1 MPAPGSSTMY
11 TLATLLEDCA
21 ESPKHS
27 KASGEIF
34 KMVWGGLMAWVSSNW
49 MVGKGIHLAPMGKF
63 VFFTEELDLGTRKK
77 LTSKVP
83 SFIANEEYLRTY
95 GIKYRAFAQKK
106 EEGMA
111 MEMNYSNIA
120 QFATTNKDM
129 VQLALKDIFLHLGR
143 TVGSGRKCNID
154 FYIGRLTAEHG
165 ILSFNF
171 FDTEALQM
179 REKERAR
186 GMHILSTAPPDGPV
200 QVKGGGMAGGR
211 STARS
216 RRSAYSNSQSYGAPP
231 QQEDISLELGIS
243 APPSVSQYHQTQVD
257 AQKRDRG
264 NRAVYDASPMS
275 QRSRSQ
281 SGMPPLARTAR
292 SMRSQRSARSGYS
305 MSQYSVGEDED
316 DDIEGYTNNL
326 GLIGSKAKP
335 DPGQPYLLSAGSPT
349 KAHVISGA
357 YERYETDIAR
367 RQEASDKLDKE
378 AQDRQRLQQQ
388 VEILKAEQKRRE
400 QQEMKRMLAKQ
411 VVERQKK
418 REEERR
424 EKLVPYDLTH
434 VLPLERDRDFFQEYA
449 EKQGMKRAL
458 FKQMEEKK
466 NIKQRDLD
474 RERAMDMESKEAL
487 ASSLAKEHALNTYT
501 RMNAGSMLRDNW
513 AKQIR
518 LNNVQRRIEGDH
530 FAPEPVGKRG

>member
-1 MPAPGSSTMY
+1 MY
-11 TLATLLEDCA
+11 TLAALLDDCA

-27 KASGEIF
+27 KAAGDTF
-34 KMVWGGLMAWVSSNW
+34 KTVWGGLMAWMSSNW
-49 MVGKGIHLAPMGKF
+49 MVGKGVHLAPLGKF

-95 GIKYRAFAQKK
+95 GIKYRATAQKK
-106 EEGMA
+106 EEGVA

-120 QFATTNKDM
+120 QFAATSKDM

-143 TVGSGRKCNID
+143 TAGSGRKVNID
-154 FYIGRLTAEHG
+154 FYIGRITAEHG

-171 FDTEALQM
+171 FDTEALQR
-179 REKERAR
+179 REAERAR
-186 GMHILSTAPPDGPV
+186 GMHILATAPPDGPS
-200 QVKGGGMAGGR
+200 QVKGGMASGR

-216 RRSAYSNSQSYGAPP
+216 RRTPSVRSNYSFGMAPP
-231 QQEDISLELGIS
+231 KSEVELNLDVS
-243 APPSVSQYHQTQVD
+243 APPSVYSRSEANGNYDQV
-257 AQKRDRG
+257 AAANKRDAG
-264 NRAVYDASPMS
+264 NRSVYDADVYSV
-275 QRSRSQ
+275 RSGRSG
-281 SGMPPLARTAR
+281 SVRSAPIPLAQTGR
-292 SMRSQRSARSGYS
+292 
-305 MSQYSVGEDED
+305 SQYSFVSGDEADDED
-316 DDIEGYTNNL
+316 PNGYTNSL

-335 DPGQPYLLSAGSPT
+335 DPGQPYLVASGSPT
-349 KAHVISGA
+349 KAHVIHNA
-357 YERYETDIAR
+357 YERYEQDIYR
-367 RQEASDKLDKE
+367 RQEAADKLDKD

-466 NIKQRDLD
+466 NIKQRELD

-518 LNNVQRRIEGDH
+518 LHNVQRRIEGDH

>member
-1 MPAPGSSTMY
+1 M
-11 TLATLLEDCA
+11 
-21 ESPKHS
+21 
-27 KASGEIF
+27 
-34 KMVWGGLMAWVSSNW
+34 
-49 MVGKGIHLAPMGKF
+49 
-63 VFFTEELDLGTRKK
+63 
-77 LTSKVP
+77 
-83 SFIANEEYLRTY
+83 
-95 GIKYRAFAQKK
+95 
-106 EEGMA
+106 
-111 MEMNYSNIA
+111 
-120 QFATTNKDM
+120 
-129 VQLALKDIFLHLGR
+129 
-143 TVGSGRKCNID
+143 
-154 FYIGRLTAEHG
+154 
-165 ILSFNF
+165 SFN
-171 FDTEALQM
+171 
-179 REKERAR
+179 
-186 GMHILSTAPPDGPV
+186 
-200 QVKGGGMAGGR
+200 
-211 STARS
+211 
-216 RRSAYSNSQSYGAPP
+216 
-231 QQEDISLELGIS
+231 LGIS
-243 APPSVSQYHQTQVD
+243 APPTVNAYHQTQVD
-257 AQKRDRG
+257 AQKRDHG
-264 NRAVYDASPMS
+264 NRAVYDASPFS
-275 QRSRSQ
+275 QRSARSRSGMSQ
-281 SGMPPLARTAR
+281 GMPPLARTAR
-292 SMRSQRSARSGYS
+292 SQYSQRSAAP
-305 MSQYSVGEDED
+305 SQYSMYSGEDDED
-316 DDIEGYTNNL
+316 EMGGYTNNL

-349 KAHVISGA
+349 KAHVITNA
-357 YERYETDIAR
+357 YERYEEDIAR

-518 LNNVQRRIEGDH
+518 LHNVQRRIDGDH

>member
-1 MPAPGSSTMY
+1 MY
-11 TLATLLEDCA
+11 TLNSLIDDCA

-27 KASGEIF
+27 KANVDTF
-34 KMVWGGLMAWVSSNW
+34 KMVWGGLMGWISSNW
-49 MVGKGIHLAPMGKF
+49 MVGKGIHCAPIGKF
-63 VFFTEELDLGTRKK
+63 VFNTEELDLGTRKK

-83 SFIANEEYLRTY
+83 SFIANEEYLRSY
-95 GIKYRAFAQKK
+95 GIKYKAYMQKK
-106 EEGMA
+106 EEGVA

-120 QFATTNKDM
+120 QFATTSKDM

-143 TVGSGRKCNID
+143 TVGSGRKVNID
-154 FYIGRLTAEHG
+154 FYIGRITAEHG
-165 ILSFNF
+165 ILQFNF
-171 FDTEALQM
+171 FDTEALQR
-179 REKERAR
+179 REAERAR
-186 GMHILSTAPPDGPV
+186 GMHILATQPPDGPS
-200 QVKGGGMAGGR
+200 QVKGGMAGGR

-216 RRSAYSNSQSYGAPP
+216 RRSQSVRSTYSFGAQPP
-231 QQEDISLELGIS
+231 KQEVELSLDVS
-243 APPSVSQYHQTQVD
+243 APPTFSQRLAANEY
-257 AQKRDRG
+257 AEPAKRDAG
-264 NRAVYDASPMS
+264 NRSVYDADMYSVRSGSVRSGAQS
-275 QRSRSQ
+275 QRSQ
-281 SGMPPLARTAR
+281 PLARTAR
-292 SMRSQRSARSGYS
+292 S
-305 MSQYSVGEDED
+305 QYSGFSQGSFGEDDEED
-316 DDIEGYTNNL
+316 PNGYTNGL

-335 DPGQPYLLSAGSPT
+335 DPGQPYLLSSGSPT
-349 KAHVISGA
+349 KAHVIQNA
-357 YERYETDIAR
+357 YERYEDDIGR
-367 RQEASDKLDKE
+367 RQDASDKLDKE

-466 NIKQRDLD
+466 NIKQRELD

-487 ASSLAKEHALNTYT
+487 ASSLAKEHALNSYT

-518 LNNVQRRIEGDH
+518 LHNVQRRIEGDH